1 MSQNLSK
8 SLKDDSK
15 NSKQILSSAMEE
27 VILYA
32 QKLFKN
38 ISGTVKIKNTMTL
51 YECQEYFHKAGG
63 PNPNISNKNVSICP
77 DGGILM
83 LSLNGEDIPILIV
96 DDKVQGTNDILF
108 AKQCERQDI
117 GDDIEYAAK
126 NIRIAEMLFAKLSIF
141 PYVLFASG
149 CDFHETETIRETIDM
164 MNMGFTNHYI
174 GVTNKSSIENT
185 NVMIDNVKKSI
196 NVKKVCG
203 IGVAS
208 IFVKAHRWD
217 EMENGA
223 SMWKKE
229 EIVNICKKIINLV
242 YENLSAI

>member
-1 MSQNLSK
+1 MSQYLSK
-8 SLKDDSK
+8 SDNSK

-27 VILYA
+27 VILYS
-32 QKLFKN
+32 QELFKN

-63 PNPNISNKNVSICP
+63 PKSNPLNKNVYMCP